1 MKHTLINTAE
11 PQDAFGGCGHGPA
24 PAAKRALNAPPV
36 FVNGVEIGEADIAFE
51 TQNHRA
57 ASGPEARA
65 AAARAL
71 VIRELLLQRAHTLG
85 LDAAPQRDAAGREE
99 TPEEALVRQ
108 VLEREA
114 APREPS
120 SDECRRVYEAAPERF
135 TTMEV
140 YEASHILCAP
150 KKPGAEAWVAAHG
163 AAIGLRK
170 DLARSVDFAKLAQ
183 LHSDCPTGA
192 EGGTL
197 GQLALGDL
205 APEMERVL
213 LALQEGE
220 IAAAPVRTRHGWHI
234 MRLDRHAPARVL
246 PFETVEPVIRARL
259 LERAMVSAS
268 ARYVAELAEHAEI
281 EGLSLKLGVA

>member
-1 MKHTLINTAE
+1 M
-11 PQDAFGGCGHGPA
+11 
-24 PAAKRALNAPPV
+24 
-36 FVNGVEIGEADIAFE
+36 
-51 TQNHRA
+51 
-57 ASGPEARA
+57 
-65 AAARAL
+65 
-71 VIRELLLQRAHTLG
+71 
-85 LDAAPQRDAAGREE
+85 
-99 TPEEALVRQ
+99 
-108 VLEREA
+108 
-114 APREPS
+114 
-120 SDECRRVYEAAPERF
+120 
-135 TTMEV
+135 
-140 YEASHILCAP
+140 
-150 KKPGAEAWVAAHG
+150 AAHG
-163 AAIGLRK
+163 TAIGLRK

-192 EGGTL
+192 DGGTL

-259 LERAMVSAS
+259 LERAMVSAA